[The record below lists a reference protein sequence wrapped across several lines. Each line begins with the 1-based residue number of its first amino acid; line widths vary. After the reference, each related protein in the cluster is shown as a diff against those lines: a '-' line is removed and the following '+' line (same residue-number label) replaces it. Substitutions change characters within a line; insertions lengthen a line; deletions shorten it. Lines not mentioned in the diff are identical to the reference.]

1 LGLRQQI
8 SNLHSL
14 FVLSMMMTE
23 SRNEEQIISLAAS
36 SVSPMVGCSVE
47 GIYLVGEKGLVSVHT
62 SNGCVDLADQF
73 DGLDGTDGP
82 VTIPGRAWSWAYPLR
97 CLAGHSGYLI
107 VSSTVE
113 PSPEERFVLKA
124 LAQQTGTALAS
135 AELHRRDRLNAE
147 ELASVNEALAATVS
161 DLERKNRIHEVLTR
175 IAVSSGGEEGIAG
188 AVHELTGFPVAVED
202 RFGNLQA
209 WAGPGRPDPYPKQD
223 GRTRAGLLRR
233 ARKEDRPI
241 RQGDRLIALAQPRD
255 EVLGVLTLIDPR
267 EEAGAQDVMAL
278 EHAATVL
285 AMELA
290 HRRGLAETELRLGR
304 DLVEDLLA
312 GAEEESALARA
323 QALGYDLRQPH
334 HVVVVQGRQVDEAF
348 QDGVRRAAGELGMGS
363 LLTKRSGA
371 VVLLAPATSGWNE
384 LRESVVAELGR
395 TVGAIGVGGRCQAP
409 ADFPRSCREAFVAL
423 KMQHVSPRSRGV
435 TCFDDLGVYRVLCTG
450 ENTDEIERFVVDWLG
465 PLQDYDAKHATEL
478 VKTLSHYLEC
488 SGNYDE
494 TAELLAIHR
503 STLRYRLVRIREV
516 SGLELGDADTRFNL
530 QLATRAWSV
539 IGAGEPS

>member
-1 LGLRQQI
+1 LALRQQI
-8 SNLHSL
+8 GNLHSL

-23 SRNEEQIISLAAS
+23 SRSEDQILNLAAS
-36 SVSPMVGCSVE
+36 SVSPMVGCTVE
-47 GIYLVGEKGLVSVHT
+47 GIYLLRDQDLVRAYGTLEPGVQLEGLAGGDGAVS
-62 SNGCVDLADQF
+62 
-73 DGLDGTDGP
+73 
-82 VTIPGRAWSWAYPLR
+82 IPGRTWSWAYPLR
-97 CLAGHSGYLI
+97 SLAGHSGYLI
-107 VSSTVE
+107 ASAPTE
-113 PSPEERFVLKA
+113 PPAEERFVLKA

-135 AELHRRDRLNAE
+135 AELHRRDQLFAA
-147 ELASVNEALAATVS
+147 ELAAVNETLAATVS

-175 IAVSSGGEEGIAG
+175 IAVSGGAEEGIAS

-209 WAGPGRPDPYPKQD
+209 WAGPGRPHPYPKAD
-223 GRTRAGLLRR
+223 ARTRTALLRR

-241 RQGDRLIALAQPRD
+241 RDAARLIALAQPRD
-255 EVLGVLTLIDPR
+255 EVLGVLALIDPKG
-267 EEAGAQDVMAL
+267 EAGAPDVMAL

-304 DLVEDLLA
+304 DLVEDLLD
-312 GAEEESALARA
+312 GTEEESALARA
-323 QALGYDLRQPH
+323 QALGYDLRCPH
-334 HVVVVQGRQVDEAF
+334 HVVVIQGRRVDEAF
-348 QDGVRRAAGELGMGS
+348 QEGVRRAAAAVDMGS
-363 LLTKRSGA
+363 LLTKRSSA
-371 VVLLAPATSGWNE
+371 VVLLAPVTSGWNE
-384 LRESVVAELGR
+384 LREKLVAELGR
-395 TVGAIGVGGRCQAP
+395 AVGALGVGGRCQSP
-409 ADFPRSCREAFVAL
+409 AEFPRSCREAFVAL

-435 TCFDDLGVYRVLCTG
+435 TCFDELGVYRVLCTG
-450 ENTDEIERFVVDWLG
+450 ENTEEIERFVADWLG
-465 PLQDYDAKHATEL
+465 PLRDYDAKHGTEL

-516 SGLELGDADTRFNL
+516 SGLDLSQADTRFNL

>member
-23 SRNEEQIISLAAS
+23 SRNEDQILSLAAS

-47 GIYLVGEKGLVSVHT
+47 GIYLLREGSLVPAHT
-62 SNGCVDLADQF
+62 GNGRGDLVPQL
-73 DGLDGTDGP
+73 DGLGGIDGP
-82 VTIPGRAWSWAYPLR
+82 VTVPGRSWSWAYPLR

-107 VSSTVE
+107 VSAPVE
-113 PSPEERFVLKA
+113 PSAEERFVLKA
-124 LAQQTGTALAS
+124 LAQQAGTALAS
-135 AELHRRDRLNAE
+135 AELHRRDQLYVE
-147 ELASVNEALAATVS
+147 ELATVNEALAATVS
-161 DLERKNRIHEVLTR
+161 DLERKNRIHDVLTR
-175 IAVSSGGEEGIAG
+175 IAVSGGGEEGISG

-223 GRTRAGLLRR
+223 GRTRAALLRR

-255 EVLGVLTLIDPR
+255 EVLGVLALIDPR
-267 EEAGAQDVMAL
+267 AEAGGQDVMAL

-290 HRRGLAETELRLGR
+290 HRWGLAETELRLGR

-323 QALGYDLRQPH
+323 QALGYDLRRPH
-334 HVVVVQGRQVDEAF
+334 HVVVVQGRRVDEAF

-384 LRESVVAELGR
+384 LRESLVAELGR

-450 ENTDEIERFVVDWLG
+450 ENTEEIERFVRDWLG
-465 PLQDYDAKHATEL
+465 PLQDYDAKHGTEL

-530 QLATRAWSV
+530 QLATRSWSV

>member
-1 LGLRQQI
+1 MGLRQQI

-23 SRNEEQIISLAAS
+23 SRNEDQILSLAAS
-36 SVSPMVGCSVE
+36 SVAPMVGCSVE
-47 GIYLVGEKGLVSVHT
+47 GIYLLREGSLVPVHT
-62 SNGCVDLADQF
+62 SNGRANLASQL
-73 DGLDGTDGP
+73 DGLGGIDGP
-82 VTIPGRAWSWAYPLR
+82 VNVSGRSWSWAYPLR

-107 VSSTVE
+107 VSAPVE

-124 LAQQTGTALAS
+124 LAQQAGTALAS
-135 AELHRRDRLNAE
+135 AQLHRRDQLFAG
-147 ELASVNEALAATVS
+147 ELASVNEALAATVA
-161 DLERKNRIHEVLTR
+161 DLERKTRIHEVLTR
-175 IAVSSGGEEGIAG
+175 VAATGGGEDGIAG
-188 AVHELTGFPVAVED
+188 AVHELTHFPVAVED

-223 GRTRAGLLRR
+223 GRARSALLRR

-241 RQGDRLIALAQPRD
+241 RQGDRLVALAQPRD
-255 EVLGVLTLIDPR
+255 EVLGVLALIDPGGA
-267 EEAGAQDVMAL
+267 AGEHDVMAL

-312 GAEEESALARA
+312 GTEEESALARA
-323 QALGYDLRQPH
+323 QALGYDLRCPH
-334 HVVVVQGRQVDEAF
+334 HVVVVQGRRVDEVF
-348 QDGVRRAAGELGMGS
+348 QEGVRRAAGDLGMGS
-363 LLTKRSGA
+363 LLTKRAGS
-371 VVLLAPATSGWNE
+371 VVLLATATSGWDE
-384 LRESVVAELGR
+384 LRERLVAELGR
-395 TVGAIGVGGRCQAP
+395 AVGAIGVGGRCQAP

-450 ENTDEIERFVVDWLG
+450 ENTEEIERFVGDWLG
-465 PLQDYDAKHATEL
+465 PLRAYDAKHGTEL

-539 IGAGEPS
+539 IGAAEPS